1 MVFGLE
7 FLVGLGQSF
16 GLLGAFAIGFLSSF
30 TLFIPSPAFL
40 AVIALAAFI
49 NPIAL
54 GLATGLGSA
63 VGEMVSYGVGYGAH
77 HIAHKGT
84 KGKMHKDLEKIGKL
98 FLRYRPD
105 LVIFAFAALPI
116 LPIDALG
123 IFCGAIKYSRN
134 RFFAIVLAGK
144 IIKFTALAL
153 AGQQLVAYFGI
164 DFG

>member
-7 FLVGLGQSF
+7 FLIALGQTW
-16 GLLGAFAIGFLSSF
+16 GLAGAFAIGFLSSF

-49 NPIAL
+49 NPVAL
-54 GLATGLGSA
+54 GIATGLGSA
-63 VGEMVSYGVGYGAH
+63 AGEMVAYGVGYGAH

-84 KGKMHKDLEKIGKL
+84 GGKMHKDLMKVEKWFKK
-98 FLRYRPD
+98 YQPD
-105 LVIFAFAALPI
+105 AIIFAFAVLPL

-134 RFFAIVLAGK
+134 RFFVIVLAGK
-144 IIKFTALAL
+144 VIKFTLLAL
-153 AGQQLVAYFGI
+153 LGQQIAAYFGI